1 MGLLSELKKGGK
13 KEISKYL
20 VKGQL
25 LSVKRTRLGDVLVN
39 LEYSRKER
47 RPIQSEVL

>member
-1 MGLLSELKKGGK
+1 MGLLRELKTGGK

-25 LSVKRTRLGDVLVN
+25 LSVKRTRLGDLLIN
-39 LEYSRKER
+39 
-47 RPIQSEVL
+47 P

>member
-1 MGLLSELKKGGK
+1 LSLLSELKGGK

-25 LSVKRTRLGDVLVN
+25 LSVKRARSGDLLIN
-39 LEYSRKER
+39 PEYSRKES
-47 RPIQSEVL
+47 RPVHFEVL